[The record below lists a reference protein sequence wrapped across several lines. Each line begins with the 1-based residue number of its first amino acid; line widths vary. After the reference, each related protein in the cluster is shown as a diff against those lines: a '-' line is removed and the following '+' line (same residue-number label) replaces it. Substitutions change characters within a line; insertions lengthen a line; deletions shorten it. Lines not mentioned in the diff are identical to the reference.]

1 MGKFED
7 LLKNTVDFTLKQG
20 VEEVIAR
27 YNQGIDYQIRFS
39 NSMID
44 IMKKWEN
51 EKLELFMVK
60 DQKTTQIE
68 IRSPT
73 MPLIEERILHT
84 VKFLEHL
91 PKSPFYSGMEMEKK
105 PYQKIEGLFDSR
117 IESFPD
123 KATDNVNAVI
133 NSSLEAGA
141 RKVAGVLYFGQNN
154 TELLTSHGLGG
165 DYDDSYYRMTVRS
178 FVDGESSGQDIACGR
193 NLSNVEKKFNSA
205 AENSGKLA
213 SKAVGGKQGI
223 GGKYDVILSPTVAAN
238 VFGEITSGAN
248 PLLVMLGMSP
258 VGDSIGKKIAPENLS
273 IEDNALISDG
283 LASRPFDVEGRPTN
297 QTSII
302 ENGVLK
308 TFIQNTS
315 TAKNYGCQST
325 ANSEF
330 VGLGIGSK
338 MLAPSPSNMV
348 YKSGDYSLDEI
359 IAESKKPTIYIT
371 SNWYT
376 RFTNQLE
383 GIFSTIPRDGLFLI
397 ENGEIVKPLRKL
409 RLADNLLRMMSN
421 ITAIGKD
428 VKQINWW
435 EVPTPTFIPTIKVA
449 DCNIT
454 AATK

>member
-7 LLKNTVDFTLKQG
+7 LLKDTMDFTLKQG
-20 VEEVIAR
+20 VDEVIAR

-44 IMKKWEN
+44 IMKRWEN
-51 EKLELFMVK
+51 DKLELFLVK

-73 MPLIEERILHT
+73 KPLIEERILHT

-91 PKSPFYSGMEMEKK
+91 PKNSLYSGMEMEKK
-105 PYQKIEGLFDSR
+105 PYQNIEGLFDSR
-117 IESFPD
+117 IKSFPD
-123 KATDNVNAVI
+123 KATDNVNSAI

-141 RKVAGVLYFGQNN
+141 KKVAGVLYFGQNS
-154 TELLTSHGLGG
+154 TELLTSHDIGG
-165 DYDDSYYRMTVRS
+165 NYDDSYYRMTVRS
-178 FVDGESSGQDIACGR
+178 FVDGESSGQDIVCGR
-193 NLSNVEKKFNSA
+193 DLSNIEKKFNSS

-213 SKAVGGKQGI
+213 SMAVGGKQGI

-238 VFGEITSGAN
+238 IFGQITDAAN

-258 VGDSIGKKIAPENLS
+258 VSDSLGKKIAPDNLS

-283 LASRPFDVEGRPTN
+283 LGSRPFDVEGRPAN

-302 ENGVLK
+302 EKGVLK
-308 TFIQNTS
+308 NFIQNTS

-409 RLADNLLRMMSN
+409 RLADNLLRMMQN

-435 EVPTPTFIPTIKVA
+435 EVDTPTFIPTIKVA
-449 DCNIT
+449 NCNIT